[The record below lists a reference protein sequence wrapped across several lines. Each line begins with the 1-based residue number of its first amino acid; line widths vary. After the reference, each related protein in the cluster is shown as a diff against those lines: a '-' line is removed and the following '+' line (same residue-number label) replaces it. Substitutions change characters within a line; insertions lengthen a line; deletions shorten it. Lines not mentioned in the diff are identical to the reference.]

1 MGNDVFE
8 IVSEPSRRGILDL
21 LVAGPRSVGEIVERT
36 GMSQPNA
43 SRHLRILRESGLV
56 RASADR
62 QRRIYELRPEGL
74 AELIGWLSPY
84 QQLWDHHL
92 DRLEAQLDEQG

>member
-1 MGNDVFE
+1 MASDVFD
-8 IVSEPSRRGILDL
+8 IVSEPARRGILDL
-21 LVAGPRSVGEIVERT
+21 LVEGPRSVGEIVERT

-56 RASADR
+56 QASVDR

-74 AELIGWLSPY
+74 AELIGWLGPY
-84 QQLWDHHL
+84 QRLWNHHL
-92 DRLEAQLDEQG
+92 DRLEARLDEQG